1 LDQNNNNFNTLM
13 INKIVNTMSDAFAGL
28 HDGATIMIGG
38 FGGSGIP
45 HDLIDCLVEQDAKEL
60 VIITNNAGS
69 GETGIAALL
78 KARRVRKI
86 VCSYPRMA
94 DSHHFET
101 LYRSGQIELEL
112 VPQGNLVERIRA
124 QGAGIGGFFTQTS
137 YGTLLAKGKETRLIN
152 GKNYVLET
160 PLAADFALIRAL
172 RADRF
177 GNLVYRKAARNYGP
191 VMAMA
196 AKTTIAQVSEVVE
209 VGDMDPEIVVTPGI
223 FVKHVAHVGEK

>member
-1 LDQNNNNFNTLM
+1 M
-13 INKIVNTMSDAFAGL
+13 INKILTQMSDAFVGL
-28 HDGATIMIGG
+28 KDGATIMIGG

-45 HDLIDCLVEQDAKEL
+45 HDLINCLVEQDAKDL

-101 LYRSGQIELEL
+101 LYRAGQIELEL
-112 VPQGNLVERIRA
+112 VPQGNLAERIRA
-124 QGAGIGGFFTQTS
+124 QGAGLGGFFTQTA
-137 YGTLLAKGKETRLIN
+137 YGTLLAEGKETRLIN
-152 GKNYVLET
+152 GKHYVFET
-160 PLAADFALIRAL
+160 PLAADYALVRAL
-172 RADRF
+172 RADRY
-177 GNLVYRKAARNYGP
+177 GNLVYRKAGRNFGP

-209 VGDMDPEIVVTPGI
+209 LGALDPEAVVTPGI
-223 FVKHVAHVGEK
+223 FVQHVALVRGE

>member
-1 LDQNNNNFNTLM
+1 M
-13 INKIVNTMSDAFAGL
+13 INKILTQMADAFAGL
-28 HDGATIMIGG
+28 KDGATIMIGG

-101 LYRSGQIELEL
+101 LYRAGQIELEL
-112 VPQGNLVERIRA
+112 VPQGNLAERIRA
-124 QGAGIGGFFTQTS
+124 QGAGLGGFFTQTA
-137 YGTLLAKGKETRLIN
+137 YGTLLAEGKETRLIN
-152 GKNYVLET
+152 GKHYVFET
-160 PLAADFALIRAL
+160 PLAADFALVRAL
-172 RADRF
+172 RADRY
-177 GNLVYRKAARNYGP
+177 GNLVYRKAGRNFGP

-209 VGDMDPEIVVTPGI
+209 IGALDPEAVVTPGI
-223 FVKHVAHVGEK
+223 FVQHVALVRGE

>member
-1 LDQNNNNFNTLM
+1 M
-13 INKIVNTMSDAFAGL
+13 INKIVDKLSDAFTGL
-28 HDGATIMIGG
+28 KDGATIMIGG

-45 HDLIDCLVEQDAKEL
+45 HELIDCLVEQDAKDL

-112 VPQGNLVERIRA
+112 VPQGNLAERIRA
-124 QGAGIGGFFTQTS
+124 QGAGLGGFFTQTA
-137 YGTLLAKGKETRLIN
+137 YGTLLAEGKETRVIN
-152 GKNYVLET
+152 GKNYVFET

-172 RADRF
+172 KADRY
-177 GNLVYRKAARNYGP
+177 GNLIYRKAGRNFGP
-191 VMAMA
+191 SWLWLLIQQLL
-196 AKTTIAQVSEVVE
+196 K
-209 VGDMDPEIVVTPGI
+209 
-223 FVKHVAHVGEK
+223 

>member
-1 LDQNNNNFNTLM
+1 M
-13 INKIVNTMSDAFAGL
+13 INKILTQMADAFAGL
-28 HDGATIMIGG
+28 KDGATIMIGG

-69 GETGIAALL
+69 GVTGIAALL

-101 LYRSGQIELEL
+101 LYRAGQIELEL
-112 VPQGNLVERIRA
+112 VPQGNLAERIRA
-124 QGAGIGGFFTQTS
+124 QGAGLGGFFTQTA
-137 YGTLLAKGKETRLIN
+137 YGTLLAEGKETRLIN
-152 GKNYVLET
+152 GKHYVFET
-160 PLAADFALIRAL
+160 PLAADFALVRAL
-172 RADRF
+172 RADRY
-177 GNLVYRKAARNYGP
+177 GNLVYRKAGRNFGP

-209 VGDMDPEIVVTPGI
+209 IGTLDPEAVVTPGI
-223 FVKHVAHVGEK
+223 FVQHIALVRGE

>member
-1 LDQNNNNFNTLM
+1 M
-13 INKIVNTMSDAFAGL
+13 INKILTQMADAFAGL
-28 HDGATIMIGG
+28 KDGATIMIGG

-45 HDLIDCLVEQDAKEL
+45 HDLIDCLVEQDAKDL

-101 LYRSGQIELEL
+101 LYRAGQIELEL
-112 VPQGNLVERIRA
+112 VPQGNLAERIRA
-124 QGAGIGGFFTQTS
+124 QGAGLGGFFTQTA
-137 YGTLLAKGKETRLIN
+137 YGTLLAEGKETRLIN
-152 GKNYVLET
+152 GKHYVFET
-160 PLAADFALIRAL
+160 PLAADFALVRAL
-172 RADRF
+172 RADRY
-177 GNLVYRKAARNYGP
+177 GNLVYRKAGRNFGP

-209 VGDMDPEIVVTPGI
+209 IGALDPEAVVTPGI
-223 FVKHVAHVGEK
+223 FVQHVALVRSE

>member
-1 LDQNNNNFNTLM
+1 M

-196 AKTTIAQVSEVVE
+196 AKTTIAQVSEIVE
-209 VGDMDPEIVVTPGI
+209 VGDIDPETVVTPGI
-223 FVKHVAHVGEK
+223 FVKHVVHVREGS

>member
-1 LDQNNNNFNTLM
+1 M
-13 INKIVNTMSDAFAGL
+13 INKIVDNLSDAFTGL
-28 HDGATIMIGG
+28 KDGATIMIGG

-45 HDLIDCLVEQDAKEL
+45 HELIDCLVEQDAKDL

-112 VPQGNLVERIRA
+112 VPQGNLAERIRT
-124 QGAGIGGFFTQTS
+124 QGAGLGGFFTQTA
-137 YGTLLAKGKETRLIN
+137 YGTLLAEGKETRVIN
-152 GKNYVLET
+152 GKNYVFET

-172 RADRF
+172 KADRY
-177 GNLVYRKAARNYGP
+177 GNLIYRKAGRNFGP

-196 AKTTIAQVSEVVE
+196 ADTTIAQVSEIVE
-209 VGDMDPEIVVTPGI
+209 LGEIDPEVVVTPGI
-223 FVKHVAHVGEK
+223 FVKHVALVKDRS

>member
-1 LDQNNNNFNTLM
+1 M
-13 INKIVNTMSDAFAGL
+13 INKILDRMEDAFSGL
-28 HDGATIMIGG
+28 KDGATIMVGG

-45 HDLIDCLVEQDAKEL
+45 HDLIDCLVSQDAKDL

-101 LYRSGQIELEL
+101 LYRSKQIELEL
-112 VPQGNLVERIRA
+112 VPQGNLAERIRA
-124 QGAGIGGFFTQTS
+124 QGAGLGGFFTQTA
-137 YGTLLAKGKETRLIN
+137 YGTLLAQGKETRLIN
-152 GKNYVLET
+152 GKNYVFET
-160 PLAADFALIRAL
+160 PLAADFALIRAQ

-177 GNLVYRKAARNYGP
+177 GNLVYRKAARNFGP

-196 AKTTIAQVSEVVE
+196 ATTTIAQVSEVVE
-209 VGDMDPEIVVTPGI
+209 IGQIDPETVVTPGI
-223 FVKHVAHVGEK
+223 FVKHVALVRGEA

>member
-1 LDQNNNNFNTLM
+1 M
-13 INKIVNTMSDAFAGL
+13 INKIVDKLSDAFTGL
-28 HDGATIMIGG
+28 KDGATIMIGG

-45 HDLIDCLVEQDAKEL
+45 HELIDCLVEQDAKDL

-112 VPQGNLVERIRA
+112 VPQGNLAERIRA
-124 QGAGIGGFFTQTS
+124 QGAGLGGFFTQTA
-137 YGTLLAKGKETRLIN
+137 YGTLLAEGKETRVIN
-152 GKNYVLET
+152 GKNYVFET
-160 PLAADFALIRAL
+160 PLAADLALIRAL
-172 RADRF
+172 KADRY
-177 GNLVYRKAARNYGP
+177 GNLIYRKAGRNFGP

-196 AKTTIAQVSEVVE
+196 ADTTIAQVSEIVE
-209 VGDMDPEIVVTPGI
+209 LGEIDPEVVVTPGI
-223 FVKHVAHVGEK
+223 FVKHVALVKDRS

>member
-1 LDQNNNNFNTLM
+1 M
-13 INKIVNTMSDAFAGL
+13 INKIVDKLSDAFTGL
-28 HDGATIMIGG
+28 KDGATIMIGG

-45 HDLIDCLVEQDAKEL
+45 HELIDCLVEQDAKDL

-101 LYRSGQIELEL
+101 LYRSGHIELEL
-112 VPQGNLVERIRA
+112 VPQGNLAERIRA
-124 QGAGIGGFFTQTS
+124 QGAGLGGFFTQTA
-137 YGTLLAKGKETRLIN
+137 YGTLLAEGKETRVIN
-152 GKNYVLET
+152 GKNYVFET

-172 RADRF
+172 KADRY
-177 GNLVYRKAARNYGP
+177 GNLIYRKAGRNFGP

-196 AKTTIAQVSEVVE
+196 ADTTIAQVSEIVE
-209 VGDMDPEIVVTPGI
+209 LGEIDPEVVVTPGI
-223 FVKHVAHVGEK
+223 FVKHVALVKDRS

>member
-1 LDQNNNNFNTLM
+1 M
-13 INKIVNTMSDAFAGL
+13 INKILTQMSDAFVGL
-28 HDGATIMIGG
+28 KDGATIMIGG

-78 KARRVRKI
+78 KSRRVRKI

-101 LYRSGQIELEL
+101 LYRAGQIELEL
-112 VPQGNLVERIRA
+112 VPQGNLAERIRA
-124 QGAGIGGFFTQTS
+124 QGAGLGGFFTQTA
-137 YGTLLAKGKETRLIN
+137 YGTLLAEGKETRLIN
-152 GKNYVLET
+152 GKHYVFET
-160 PLAADFALIRAL
+160 PLAADFALVRAL
-172 RADRF
+172 RADRY
-177 GNLVYRKAARNYGP
+177 GNLVYRKAGRNFGP

-209 VGDMDPEIVVTPGI
+209 IGTLDPEAVVTPGI
-223 FVKHVAHVGEK
+223 FVQHIALVRSE

>member
-1 LDQNNNNFNTLM
+1 M
-13 INKIVNTMSDAFAGL
+13 INKIVKTMSDAFAGL
-28 HDGATIMIGG
+28 QDGATIMIGG

-137 YGTLLAKGKETRLIN
+137 YGTLLAEGKETRVIN
-152 GKNYVLET
+152 GKNYVFET
-160 PLAADFALIRAL
+160 PLEADFALIRAL

-191 VMAMA
+191 VMATA

-209 VGDMDPEIVVTPGI
+209 VGDIDPEIIVTPGI
-223 FVKHVAHVGEK
+223 FVKHVAHVREGS

>member
-1 LDQNNNNFNTLM
+1 M
-13 INKIVNTMSDAFAGL
+13 INKIVDRMSDAFTGL
-28 HDGATIMIGG
+28 KDGATIMIGG

-45 HDLIDCLVEQDAKEL
+45 HELIDCLVEQDAKDL

-112 VPQGNLVERIRA
+112 VPQGNLAERIRA
-124 QGAGIGGFFTQTS
+124 QGAGLGGFFTQTA
-137 YGTLLAKGKETRLIN
+137 YGTLLAQGKETRLIN
-152 GKNYVLET
+152 GKNYVFET
-160 PLAADFALIRAL
+160 PLSADFALIRAL
-172 RADRF
+172 KADRW
-177 GNLVYRKAARNYGP
+177 GNLTYRKAGRNFGP

-196 AKTTIAQVSEVVE
+196 ADTTIAQVSEVVE
-209 VGDMDPEIVVTPGI
+209 LGEIDPETVITPGI
-223 FVKHVAHVGEK
+223 FVKHVALVKDRS

>member
-1 LDQNNNNFNTLM
+1 M
-13 INKIVNTMSDAFAGL
+13 INKILTQMSDAFVGL
-28 HDGATIMIGG
+28 KDGATIMIGG

-45 HDLIDCLVEQDAKEL
+45 HDLIDCLVDQDAKDL

-78 KARRVRKI
+78 KSRRVRKI

-101 LYRSGQIELEL
+101 LYRAGQIELEL
-112 VPQGNLVERIRA
+112 VPQGNLAERIRA
-124 QGAGIGGFFTQTS
+124 QGAGLGGFFTQTA
-137 YGTLLAKGKETRLIN
+137 YGTLLAEGKETRLIN
-152 GKNYVLET
+152 GKHYVFET
-160 PLAADFALIRAL
+160 PLAADFALVRAL
-172 RADRF
+172 RADRY
-177 GNLVYRKAARNYGP
+177 GNLVYRKAGRNFGP

-209 VGDMDPEIVVTPGI
+209 IGTLDPEAVVTPGI
-223 FVKHVAHVGEK
+223 FVQHIALVRGE

>member
-1 LDQNNNNFNTLM
+1 M
-13 INKIVNTMSDAFAGL
+13 INKIVKTMSDAFAGL
-28 HDGATIMIGG
+28 QDGATIMIGG

-78 KARRVRKI
+78 KSRRVRKI

-137 YGTLLAKGKETRLIN
+137 YGTLLAEGKETRLIN
-152 GKNYVLET
+152 GKNYVFET
-160 PLAADFALIRAL
+160 PLEADFALIRAL

-209 VGDMDPEIVVTPGI
+209 VGDIDPETVVTPGI
-223 FVKHVAHVGEK
+223 FVKHVVHVREGS

>member
-1 LDQNNNNFNTLM
+1 M
-13 INKIVNTMSDAFAGL
+13 INKILTQMSDAFVGL
-28 HDGATIMIGG
+28 KDGATIMIGG

-45 HDLIDCLVEQDAKEL
+45 HDLIDCLVDQDAKEL

-78 KARRVRKI
+78 KSRRVRKI

-101 LYRSGQIELEL
+101 LYRAGQIELEL
-112 VPQGNLVERIRA
+112 VPQGNLAERIRA
-124 QGAGIGGFFTQTS
+124 QGAGLGGFFTQTA
-137 YGTLLAKGKETRLIN
+137 YGTLLAEGKETRLIN
-152 GKNYVLET
+152 GKHYVFET

-172 RADRF
+172 RADRY
-177 GNLVYRKAARNYGP
+177 GNLVYRMAGRNFGP

-209 VGDMDPEIVVTPGI
+209 LGALDPEAVVTPGI
-223 FVKHVAHVGEK
+223 FVQHVALVRSE

>member
-1 LDQNNNNFNTLM
+1 M
-13 INKIVNTMSDAFAGL
+13 INKIVDKLSDAFTGL
-28 HDGATIMIGG
+28 KDGATIMIGG

-45 HDLIDCLVEQDAKEL
+45 HELIDCLVEQDAKDL

-112 VPQGNLVERIRA
+112 VPQGNLAERIRA
-124 QGAGIGGFFTQTS
+124 QGAGLGGFFTQTA
-137 YGTLLAKGKETRLIN
+137 YGTLLAEGKETRVIN
-152 GKNYVLET
+152 GKNYVFET

-172 RADRF
+172 KADRY
-177 GNLVYRKAARNYGP
+177 GNLIYRKAGRNFGP
-191 VMAMA
+191 IMAMA
-196 AKTTIAQVSEVVE
+196 ANTTIAQVSEIVE
-209 VGDMDPEIVVTPGI
+209 LGEIDPEVVVTPGI
-223 FVKHVAHVGEK
+223 FVKHVALVKDRS

>member
-1 LDQNNNNFNTLM
+1 M
-13 INKIVNTMSDAFAGL
+13 INKIVDRMEDAFSGL
-28 HDGATIMIGG
+28 KDGATIMVGG

-45 HDLIDCLVEQDAKEL
+45 HDLIDCLVNQDAKDL

-101 LYRSGQIELEL
+101 LYRSKQIELEL
-112 VPQGNLVERIRA
+112 VPQGNLAERIRA
-124 QGAGIGGFFTQTS
+124 QGAGLGGFFTQTA
-137 YGTLLAKGKETRLIN
+137 YGTLLAQGKETRLIN
-152 GKNYVLET
+152 GKNYVFET
-160 PLAADFALIRAL
+160 PLAADFALIRAQ

-177 GNLVYRKAARNYGP
+177 GNLVYRKAARNFGP

-196 AKTTIAQVSEVVE
+196 ATTTIAQVSEVVE
-209 VGDMDPEIVVTPGI
+209 IGQIDPETIVTPGI
-223 FVKHVAHVGEK
+223 FVKHVALVRGEA

>member
-1 LDQNNNNFNTLM
+1 LTQ
-13 INKIVNTMSDAFAGL
+13 MSDAFVGL
-28 HDGATIMIGG
+28 KDGATIMIGG

-45 HDLIDCLVEQDAKEL
+45 HDLIDCLVEQDAKDL

-78 KARRVRKI
+78 KSRRVRKI

-101 LYRSGQIELEL
+101 LYRAGQIELEL
-112 VPQGNLVERIRA
+112 VPQGNLAERIRA
-124 QGAGIGGFFTQTS
+124 QGAGLGGFFTQTA
-137 YGTLLAKGKETRLIN
+137 YGTLLAEGKETRLIN
-152 GKNYVLET
+152 GKHYVFET
-160 PLAADFALIRAL
+160 PLAADFALVRAL
-172 RADRF
+172 RADRY
-177 GNLVYRKAARNYGP
+177 GNLVYRKAGRNFGP

-209 VGDMDPEIVVTPGI
+209 IGTLDPEAVVTPGI
-223 FVKHVAHVGEK
+223 FVQHIALVRGE

>member
-1 LDQNNNNFNTLM
+1 M
-13 INKIVNTMSDAFAGL
+13 INKIVDRMEDAFSGL
-28 HDGATIMIGG
+28 KDGATIMVGG

-45 HDLIDCLVEQDAKEL
+45 HDLIDCLVNQDAKDL

-101 LYRSGQIELEL
+101 LYRSKQIELEL
-112 VPQGNLVERIRA
+112 VPQGNLAERIRA
-124 QGAGIGGFFTQTS
+124 QGAGLGGFFTQTA
-137 YGTLLAKGKETRLIN
+137 YGTLLAQGKETRLIN
-152 GKNYVLET
+152 GKNYVFET
-160 PLAADFALIRAL
+160 PLAADFALIRAQ

-177 GNLVYRKAARNYGP
+177 GNLVYRKAARNFGP

-196 AKTTIAQVSEVVE
+196 ATTTIAQVSEVVE
-209 VGDMDPEIVVTPGI
+209 IGQIDPETVVTPGI
-223 FVKHVAHVGEK
+223 FVKHVELVRGEA

>member
-1 LDQNNNNFNTLM
+1 M
-13 INKIVNTMSDAFAGL
+13 INKIVDKLSDAFTGL
-28 HDGATIMIGG
+28 KDGATIMIGG

-45 HDLIDCLVEQDAKEL
+45 HELIDCLVEQDAKDL

-112 VPQGNLVERIRA
+112 VPQGNLAERIRA
-124 QGAGIGGFFTQTS
+124 QGAGLGGFFTQTA
-137 YGTLLAKGKETRLIN
+137 YGTLLAEGKETRVIN
-152 GKNYVLET
+152 GKNYVFET

-172 RADRF
+172 KADRY
-177 GNLVYRKAARNYGP
+177 GNLIYRKAGRNFGP

-196 AKTTIAQVSEVVE
+196 ADTTIAQVSEIVE
-209 VGDMDPEIVVTPGI
+209 LGEIDPEVVVTPGI
-223 FVKHVAHVGEK
+223 FVKHVALVKDRS